1 MHIPFFT
8 AIIPARYAST
18 RFPGKPL
25 ADLKGKTM
33 IQRVYEQV
41 EPVIDYV
48 VVATDD
54 ERIFAEVERFGGKAV
69 MTSSAHNSGTDR
81 CAEALD
87 IIEKE
92 KKLKSDVVINVQGD
106 EPFIR
111 HDQIEALK
119 SCFTDDSTQIA
130 TLINP
135 IREQEVLTNP
145 NRAKVIIDVNGFA
158 LYFSRSVVPYI
169 RNKSE
174 NEWSQYHKYY
184 QHIGIYA
191 YRTGILK
198 EIVLL
203 PQSALEKAESLEQLR
218 WLENGYRIKT
228 AVTEFETYGIDTPG
242 DLRKIIDMGIL

>member
-1 MHIPFFT
+1 MHIPVFT

-41 EPVIDYV
+41 EPVMDYV

-69 MTSSAHNSGTDR
+69 MTSAAHRSGTDR

-87 IIEKE
+87 IIENENKV
-92 KKLKSDVVINVQGD
+92 KPDVVINIQGD

-119 SCFTDDSTQIA
+119 LCFSDDSTQIA
-130 TLINP
+130 TLITP
-135 IREQEVLTNP
+135 IREHEVLTNP
-145 NRAKVIIDVNGFA
+145 NRAKVIIDVNGVA
-158 LYFSRSVVPYI
+158 LYFSRSVIPYI

-174 NEWSQYHKYY
+174 SEWHNNHKYY

-191 YRTGILK
+191 YRTEILK
-198 EIVLL
+198 KIVLL
-203 PQSALEKAESLEQLR
+203 PAGDLEKAESLEQLR
-218 WLENGYRIKT
+218 WLENGYKIKT
-228 AVTEFETYGIDTPG
+228 AVTEFETYGIDTPE
-242 DLRKIIDMGIL
+242 DLKRILEMGIL